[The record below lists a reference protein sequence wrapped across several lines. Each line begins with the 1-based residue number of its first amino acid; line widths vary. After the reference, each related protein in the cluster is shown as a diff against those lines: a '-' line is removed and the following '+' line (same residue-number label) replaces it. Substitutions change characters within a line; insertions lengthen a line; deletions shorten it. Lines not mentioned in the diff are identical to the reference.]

1 MITYFMAVY
10 LCLKSKIQRLRLKIR
25 LTPSI
30 VTLEI
35 TGVRI
40 DYWLF
45 IVREKMP
52 ALNIKTNQILT

>member
-10 LCLKSKIQRLRLKIR
+10 LCLKSKIQRSRLKIR